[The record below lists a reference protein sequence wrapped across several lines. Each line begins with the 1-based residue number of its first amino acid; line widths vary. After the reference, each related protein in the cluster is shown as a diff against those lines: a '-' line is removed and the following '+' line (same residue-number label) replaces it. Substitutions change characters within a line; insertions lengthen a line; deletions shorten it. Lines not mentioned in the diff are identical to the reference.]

1 MIWTKCFCVNNVS
14 ISFVVEAFNGWPNDL
29 LGANVDKTHE
39 SHWCWVFTI
48 LTWTT
53 SCSMFSRH
61 DKFSPLLTLFFFL
74 SIAKSFGSLECQELK
89 IKPISNSKYN
99 SFLNSVD
106 IYFYRR
112 FISQY
117 FILLDDVFK
126 IFLSV
131 GNGTKC
137 TRQFRL
143 FIDAGPDIFKFVVF
157 VWRFFIF
164 PCVLD
169 TKL

>member
-1 MIWTKCFCVNNVS
+1 
-14 ISFVVEAFNGWPNDL
+14 
-29 LGANVDKTHE
+29 
-39 SHWCWVFTI
+39 
-48 LTWTT
+48 
-53 SCSMFSRH
+53 MFSRH
-61 DKFSPLLTLFFFL
+61 DKFLPFVTLIFFL
-74 SIAKSFGSLECQELK
+74 SIAKSFRSLECQELK